1 MWHKRE
7 QIQLSS
13 ASSTFSSLSNSW
25 AKPHR
30 INNSLICNLRFY
42 LWHGAC
48 HVFEWKNKQQQQ
60 NKKIKILNFQLVFR
74 ILVSFLLSCKWN
86 KEKLWDQL
94 KAPSGLYIWVTTFY
108 SLVNCLLPFKSFYE
122 LFISKSCIEK
132 DNTGFNLFKWNLFL
146 MCHRQRFSFSEIFL
160 LPWLKAWNSVCV

>member
-86 KEKLWDQL
+86 KENSEISRKRPLAFIFGWR
-94 KAPSGLYIWVTTFY
+94 TFY

-122 LFISKSCIEK
+122 IFISKSCIEK

-146 MCHRQRFSFSEIFL
+146 MCHR
-160 LPWLKAWNSVCV
+160 

>member
-1 MWHKRE
+1 MWQKRE

-86 KEKLWDQL
+86 KEKTLRSVESALWPLYLGD
-94 KAPSGLYIWVTTFY
+94 GLFIH
-108 SLVNCLLPFKSFYE
+108 SLVVFYR
-122 LFISKSCIEK
+122 L
-132 DNTGFNLFKWNLFL
+132 NLSTN
-146 MCHRQRFSFSEIFL
+146 FSF
-160 LPWLKAWNSVCV
+160 PKVVLKKTIQVSICLNETFF